1 MFYSNNFYPSILK
14 NFLSLHTS
22 VLNALEL
29 SKDLISRQF
38 KYQNFNSLA
47 SQNLSI
53 YTTFTCTVFYLLD
66 AGDILD
72 QF

>member
-14 NFLSLHTS
+14 KFLSLHTS

-47 SQNLSI
+47 SQTFLSI
-53 YTTFTCTVFYLLD
+53 QHLRVPYFYLLD